1 MKAFR
6 AGKLWVLVCAP
17 CEMEM
22 LGAPNTATLMGNE
35 VRNHVKFSVQTL
47 IGGAGTDLMAR
58 GVDFKGALGKVS
70 WMMGFYL

>member
-1 MKAFR
+1 MED
-6 AGKLWVLVCAP
+6 AGEP
-17 CEMEM
+17 Q
-22 LGAPNTATLMGNE
+22 NTATLVGNE

-70 WMMGFYL
+70 WMMGFYFTGIWSSIRRKIISQ